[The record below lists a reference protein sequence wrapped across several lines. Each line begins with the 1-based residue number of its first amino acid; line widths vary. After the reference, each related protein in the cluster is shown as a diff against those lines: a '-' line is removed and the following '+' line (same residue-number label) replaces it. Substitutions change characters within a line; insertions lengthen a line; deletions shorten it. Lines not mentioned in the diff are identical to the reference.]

1 MAIPIQNALGVADLD
16 TLLKLRP
23 DSEIP
28 RVNRGIYFCDDA
40 GNGQPRW
47 AQYLD
52 SSGQT
57 VDDENIYWPRDS
69 GGSNITD
76 EGKWILFEAGS
87 SGGGGSSNVEIIQ
100 TLDGPLDE
108 DPPTYGY
115 NSSTETFTAVGIS
128 FMIHPRTAY
137 GSFSGIDV
145 YIGID
150 PSGNEGENGWELPGN
165 IF

>member
-28 RVNRGIYFCDDA
+28 RVNRGIYFCDNA

-47 AQYLD
+47 AQYIA

-57 VDDENIYWPRDS
+57 VDNENIYWPRDS
-69 GGSNITD
+69 NGSNITN

-87 SGGGGSSNVEIIQ
+87 SGGGGASNIEIIQ
-100 TLDGPLDE
+100 STVGPYDE
-108 DPPTYGY
+108 NPPTYGH
-115 NSSTETFTAVGIS
+115 NTSTETFTASGIS
-128 FMIHPRTAY
+128 FLIHADAGY
-137 GSFSGIDV
+137 GSLNDV
-145 YIGID
+145 VMYVGLD
-150 PSGNEGENGWELPGN
+150 PSGNWFENGWRQ
-165 IF
+165 IS